1 MELRNKILNTIVE
14 IKNKKENTVIPIET
28 KELAFESSKYSSI
41 KTNIW
46 HVLINNIKMRKT
58 SDYLIIYK
66 CLQCETINTCATT
79 QFLRKIR
86 EGKTQCHQ
94 CVLMDI
100 NSTCKS
106 KEQHKKIEKIQIEP
120 KKSLLQIYEESQNE
134 FERYPDQYKNS
145 YLLSHLTCQDYDRI
159 KPKIISFGNGSYLD
173 IDNYDFWSIYKV
185 NNQMRFSSVLYDKKN
200 DCIFKANQPILTCD
214 NCHRDW
220 RCKSIEQF
228 KNCYKILCQE
238 CKLCNRTFKI
248 RPTKNI
254 NNEMLVYQSKLELKF
269 IEWCASNN
277 FAVLNGPY
285 IEYNFNQKSR
295 IYRVDFQISDIL
307 IEIKDFHIWHKNQ
320 VASGQWEAK
329 ENAVKKYI
337 NDNRLNKF
345 YFITPNNWNQML
357 YELSVLLKKVPTL
370 QTEKT

>member
-1 MELRNKILNTIVE
+1 MTELRNKILNTIVE
-14 IKNKKENTVIPIET
+14 IKNKKDNTVIPIET
-28 KELAFESSKYSSI
+28 KELIFEASKYSST

-46 HVLINNIKMRKT
+46 YVFINNIKMKKT
-58 SDYLIIYK
+58 SEYSISYK
-66 CLQCETINTCATT
+66 CLDCDKMTTCAST

-86 EGKTQCHQ
+86 QGKSQCHQ

-100 NSTCKS
+100 NTVIYPSR
-106 KEQHKKIEKIQIEP
+106 EKIHIE
-120 KKSLLQIYEESQNE
+120 KKSLIELYEQSKNA
-134 FERYPDQYKNS
+134 FELYPEQYKNS
-145 YLLSHLTCQDYDRI
+145 YLLSHLTYEDYERI
-159 KPKIISFGNGSYLD
+159 KPNIISFGNGSYLD

-185 NNQMRFSSVLYDKKN
+185 NNQMCFSSVLYDKKN
-200 DCIFKANQPILTCD
+200 DCIFKANQPIMTCD
-214 NCHRDW
+214 NCQRGW

-254 NNEMLVYQSKLELKF
+254 NNDILVYQSKLELKF

-277 FAVLNGPY
+277 YVVLNGPY
-285 IEYNFNQKSR
+285 VDYNFNEKSR
-295 IYRVDFQISDIL
+295 KYRVDFQIGDIL

-320 VASGQWEAK
+320 IASGQWEAK

-337 NDNRLNKF
+337 TDNKLNKF
-345 YFITPNNWNQML
+345 YFITPNNWKQML
-357 YELSVLLKKVPTL
+357 FELKNIIK
-370 QTEKT
+370 